1 MTLRLPNAM
10 DPRLRAPRIEAA
22 PVDLAGA
29 LIEVANLLAAATPEE
44 LGAAIRTISETMAA
58 TTGQHPARMTLYSL
72 RSAAQG
78 ALTR

>member
-44 LGAAIRTISETMAA
+44 LGAAIRTISETMAETIQPKDA
-58 TTGQHPARMTLYSL
+58 SHSQKTTAR
-72 RSAAQG
+72 R
-78 ALTR
+78 